1 MSTERG
7 LLDSLRPLMQSR
19 YKLDDTTFEDVF
31 ERTTL
36 ISVKEGKPIF
46 KEGTHS
52 EFLYVIAD
60 GFADVI
66 KKEKKIAT
74 VKKGDLLGEM
84 SLLGV
89 DKSSATV
96 TAATPMSLFKFHKSW
111 FDVLMNR
118 YPEMNT
124 IIVMEALNR
133 RLEQT
138 ELPTE

>member
-1 MSTERG
+1 MLTAKG
-7 LLDSLRPLMQSR
+7 LLDSLRPVLRSR
-19 YKLDDTTFEDVF
+19 YHLDDVAIEDVF
-31 ERTTL
+31 ERAALVNVKTGKTL
-36 ISVKEGKPIF
+36 F
-46 KEGTHS
+46 KEGVHS
-52 EFLYVIAD
+52 DSLYVIAD
-60 GFADVI
+60 GVADVI
-66 KKEKKIAT
+66 KKKKKIAT

-96 TAATPMSLFKFHKSW
+96 IAATPMSLFKFNKGW
-111 FDVLMNR
+111 FDILMNR

-138 ELPTE
+138 ELPSE